1 LPNRLQGQLLHL
13 AKVTGQ
19 RVAVNAQATHQWM
32 LMPKGRAAGV
42 SFPWRLRRG
51 VRNMVRPHR
60 PPRSIAMSVVTPASP
75 PTLQIVKMDQG
86 GVNERILAKETKAD
100 FRRIEAASI
109 KMPARFTSA
118 EGKRFFVRLFS
129 TLQLNAHFISVIART
144 RLDHD
149 DIAKV
154 EAALRERMEKVT
166 NTLNKAID
174 GAEALFEANG
184 ITSVATYDTKAL
196 EIEVGVLSSSGR
208 RYLEVLGKFDQLM
221 PLLQT
226 LEIHEVITTQT
237 VDIQRAGLKRQVR
250 DVANAARNFA
260 SGLRRRMNAGSPSEA
275 EARPIRVA
283 EQERGDGSP
292 DEGAADAAEVGEAV
306 PAPAAEAHA
315 VETGAETIQ

>member
-1 LPNRLQGQLLHL
+1 
-13 AKVTGQ
+13 
-19 RVAVNAQATHQWM
+19 
-32 LMPKGRAAGV
+32 
-42 SFPWRLRRG
+42 
-51 VRNMVRPHR
+51 
-60 PPRSIAMSVVTPASP
+60 MSVVTPASP

-144 RLDHD
+144 RLDHE

-166 NTLNKAID
+166 DTLNKAID
-174 GAEALFEANG
+174 GAEALFQANG

-208 RYLEVLGKFDQLM
+208 RYLEILGKFDQLM

-260 SGLRRRMNAGSPSEA
+260 TGLRRRMNAGSPTEA
-275 EARPIRVA
+275 EVRPARVDEP
-283 EQERGDGSP
+283 ERGEGSP
-292 DEGAADAAEVGEAV
+292 DEDTADAAVVGEADPV
-306 PAPAAEAHA
+306 PSAESHS